1 MLSGTGRCGPL
12 GCAALEGLFESEL
25 LMMTQADQYRVRAA
39 EFAAKAR
46 AETRPSRQLEFARM
60 AASYIRLA
68 ETADQNATTDVVY
81 ETPNRQSRGAR

>member
-1 MLSGTGRCGPL
+1 
-12 GCAALEGLFESEL
+12 LEGLFESESL
-25 LMMTQADQYRVRAA
+25 MTQADQYRVRAA

-81 ETPNRQSRGAR
+81 ETPNRQSPGAR